1 MRPTSNT
8 FVTEFQVSQSLR
20 LEQKTK
26 MDIVGQELRI
36 DFIGEVVAIPLVPR
50 SQSILILLLADLRYS
65 RLMVRPIRKFSY
77 SRTRSQV
84 LAKGP

>member
-50 SQSILILLLADLRYS
+50 SQSILILLLAD
-65 RLMVRPIRKFSY
+65 
-77 SRTRSQV
+77 
-84 LAKGP
+84 